1 MILRFGYLSFINQ
14 FSKKWHRLASTASD
28 RKGAKIQQEF
38 SWFRQNYFSPQIF
51 KFKNQDYSE
60 VLSSDFPGLR
70 NLYSLTDLSDL
81 SGLCNLTGLNSLY
94 SPISLKNFL
103 ILMIWSS
110 MAQKWPII
118 VIFCGMDNQKSKFL
132 LIHGIFSVR
141 GCWGQSRLLF
151 WKLDDESQISK
162 TQDHT
167 DTFKHNLT
175 SIFLSVRPKLLLT
188 FQYEIPCR
196 SK

>member
-1 MILRFGYLSFINQ
+1 MNM
-14 FSKKWHRLASTASD
+14 D
-28 RKGAKIQQEF
+28 
-38 SWFRQNYFSPQIF
+38 
-51 KFKNQDYSE
+51 DSE
-60 VLSSDFPGLR
+60 VLSSDFSGLR
-70 NLYSLTDLSDL
+70 NLCSLIDLS
-81 SGLCNLTGLNSLY
+81 SLCNLTGLNSLY

-110 MAQKWPII
+110 MAPKWPII

-188 FQYEIPCR
+188 FQYEIPC
-196 SK
+196 KTN